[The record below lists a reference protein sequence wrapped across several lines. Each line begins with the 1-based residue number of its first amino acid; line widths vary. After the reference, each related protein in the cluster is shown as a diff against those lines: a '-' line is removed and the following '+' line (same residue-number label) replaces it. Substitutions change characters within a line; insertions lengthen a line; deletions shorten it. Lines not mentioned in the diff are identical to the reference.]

1 MTSIEQLLARALLLD
16 TPTVPRDIVPRKDP
30 GAAFLPEAAETRVAP
45 DVHSRNGA
53 DRMAARDLRTL
64 CETVLAHT
72 TTACLQGFVTDHLPE
87 PPGARVLGCILQL
100 TDDEDSA
107 RAWWQYAAGAGDDTA
122 SYCLYLQHLTLGD
135 TEAAAWWRRQTPLG
149 ARPAPEAVS
158 HLPGSP
164 EPIRNLD
171 ASFPTVLRVLTRLAR
186 ADRPRTEA
194 VDAVMHYVPGAV
206 ALGYIDN
213 PDFELP
219 LPSDFADHITILLAV
234 TSAATAWLETRPRR
248 GEPRLP
254 GRTVTRARRC
264 TSGPSTRGH
273 R

>member
-1 MTSIEQLLARALLLD
+1 MTPIEQLLARALLLD
-16 TPTVPRDIVPRKDP
+16 APAVPRDIVPRTEPDAVFMP
-30 GAAFLPEAAETRVAP
+30 QAAEAGSAP
-45 DVHSRNGA
+45 DTCGHSGA

-72 TTACLQGFVTDHLPE
+72 TAACLQGFVTDHLPE

-107 RAWWQYAAGAGDDTA
+107 RAWWQYAAGAGDETA

-135 TEAAAWWRRQTPLG
+135 TEAAAWWRQQTPLG
-149 ARPAPEAVS
+149 ARPAPQAVS
-158 HLPGSP
+158 HPPGSP
-164 EPIRNLD
+164 EPIKNLD
-171 ASFPTVLRVLTRLAR
+171 DSFPTVLRVLTRLAR
-186 ADRPRTEA
+186 AERPRPEA
-194 VDAVMHYVPGAV
+194 VDAVMHYIPGAI

-219 LPSDFADHITILLAV
+219 LPSDFADHITVLLAA

-248 GEPRLP
+248 NGPRLP
-254 GRTVTRARRC
+254 GRAPTRAKRC
-264 TSGPSTRGH
+264 AAQPTARGPR
-273 R
+273 